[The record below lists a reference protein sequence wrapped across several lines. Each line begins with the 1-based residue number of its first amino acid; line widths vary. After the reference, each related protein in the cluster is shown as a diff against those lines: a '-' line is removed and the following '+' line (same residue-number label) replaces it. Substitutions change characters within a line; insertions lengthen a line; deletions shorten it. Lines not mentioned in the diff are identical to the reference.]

1 MKNGYT
7 IVEFLVVL
15 VVIILFGLVPISC
28 IVKTSSQEDV
38 NITVKEKIVKNS
50 NEDSKYII
58 FTDGEV
64 FENSDN
70 LIFTKFNSS
79 DIQSQLEVGKS
90 YNVHVSGIRVPFLS
104 WYRNIV
110 KINNKL

>member
-1 MKNGYT
+1 M
-7 IVEFLVVL
+7 
-15 VVIILFGLVPISC
+15 
-28 IVKTSSQEDV
+28 
-38 NITVKEKIVKNS
+38 EKIVKNS
-50 NEDSKYII
+50 NMDSKYLV

-90 YNVHVSGIRVPFLS
+90 YNVRVSGIRVPFLS

>member
-1 MKNGYT
+1 M
-7 IVEFLVVL
+7 
-15 VVIILFGLVPISC
+15 
-28 IVKTSSQEDV
+28 
-38 NITVKEKIVKNS
+38 KEKIVKNS
-50 NEDSKYII
+50 NKDSKYII

-70 LIFTKFNSS
+70 LIFTKFYSS